1 MSLYEN
7 RVRIAEEVKEQEALR
22 KKYEIEENVVVKE
35 KTFFGKFVLR
45 YLKDIIKVLLS
56 ILFWILAG
64 IGVFAVSYPTIRQEL
79 LIALS
84 DVLGFVHLGG

>member
-64 IGVFAVSYPTIRQEL
+64 IGVFAVSYPAIRQEL

>member
-56 ILFWILAG
+56 ILFWILAC
-64 IGVFAVSYPTIRQEL
+64 IGVFAVSYPAIRQEL

>member
-64 IGVFAVSYPTIRQEL
+64 IGVFAVSYPDIRQEL

>member
-64 IGVFAVSYPTIRQEL
+64 IGVFAVSYPAFRQEL

>member
-45 YLKDIIKVLLS
+45 YLKDTIKVLLS

-64 IGVFAVSYPTIRQEL
+64 IGVFAVSYPAIRQEL